1 VLEPGGAVSLAA
13 ILAGKLPLKGKTV
26 AAVLSGGNI
35 DPALFAEIIQEQRQ
49 AA

>member
-1 VLEPGGAVSLAA
+1 
-13 ILAGKLPLKGKTV
+13 V

-35 DPALFAEIIQEQRQ
+35 DPSLFAEIIQDQRR